1 MTNASHLPPSLSLRI
16 LPILFFASGASSL
29 TLETVFTRLLT
40 YTFGN
45 TAHAVSTVL
54 ATFLGGLAL
63 GAWLLGRWV
72 DRRAPSLMIYAG
84 LELLVALYC
93 LLIPLLFSLL
103 TGTYVALHHRLALG
117 DSGLLAARVLLA
129 SIVIIIPS
137 FLMGGTLPAVS
148 RFVTAGAADAPW
160 RISRLYAWN
169 TLGAAAGTLCST
181 YLLMPKLGLRGAIA
195 VAAGT
200 NVLIFLIVLLLRRR
214 PGETVARPEEAVAS
228 ELPVPSGGASLAPLP
243 RRRAAVLLA
252 GAFVTGA
259 LALAY
264 EVVWTHALAF
274 FIGNTVYAFG
284 VMLFTFLCGL
294 GLGAQIVSR
303 HLQRSQT
310 WARALAGSQFA
321 LAIVVF
327 ATLPLWNRIPDLF
340 AKGYGTAFELSLLA
354 AALLFLLRM
363 AYVAGKVIKARRG
376 GQVPR
381 VALVEIALSAVLLV
395 AIFSVDWSF
404 FWKFESANF
413 LAGEALRFFISFYL
427 LILPSF
433 LLGLSFPLLLH
444 LASHGARA
452 VGARVGSLY
461 ASNTAG
467 AIAGSLL
474 AGFVVLP
481 AWGTMVSLRAAATM
495 NLALGLAFA
504 LILVSLPVA
513 RRALLAFVAASLALV
528 FWTGS
533 PGWHPERMSRGSYV
547 YFTPG
552 WAIDR
557 VLFMKEDTQGGLTS
571 VIQSG
576 PTRILLSNG
585 KFQGNNSGEVG
596 AQVRFAMIP
605 VLFASGFD
613 RALVI
618 GLGTG
623 NTLRTVASFPFRA
636 IDAVEIAPHIIEAAR
651 EWFADVNALVFDRDP
666 RVRVSVADGRNFL
679 LLSRDRYDL
688 ITIEVSSIW
697 ISGEAD
703 LYNKEFYELCR
714 ARMTERGVLQQW
726 VQIHH
731 MKTEDFLVILNTA
744 AQAFPHVAFFL
755 GPEMQGVLVA
765 SPAPL
770 ALDYAQM
777 ERFDADPRVRA
788 ELEAIDAPSVWS
800 LAGEMALYGDSLK
813 RALELLPEL
822 SGRPADFASTDWR
835 PYLEYQTPKGNA
847 LPYNTI
853 SVNINFLRNFRELPW
868 PRELEIRNLPSEA
881 ERSLILGLVDEHLG
895 RLDDALG
902 HFRSALEERTEKDT
916 GDRLQGTEKKGS
928 STSAATHAK
937 AQAGIER
944 ITSGESARRR
954 PPPL

>member
-1 MTNASHLPPSLSLRI
+1 MTTPSHLPASLSLRI
-16 LPILFFASGASSL
+16 LPVLFFASGATSL
-29 TLETVFTRLLT
+29 TIETVFTRLLT

-103 TGTYVALHHRLALG
+103 TEIYVALHHRLSLG
-117 DSGLLAARVLLA
+117 EAGLLVVRVLLA
-129 SIVIIIPS
+129 AGVIILPS
-137 FLMGGTLPAVS
+137 FLMGGTLPAVA
-148 RFVTAGAADAPW
+148 RFVTSGAADAPW

-169 TLGAAAGTLCST
+169 TLGAAMGTLCST
-181 YLLMPKLGLRGAIA
+181 YLLMPKLGLRGALA

-200 NVLIFLIVLLLRRR
+200 NVLIFLIVLLLRGKRS
-214 PGETVARPEEAVAS
+214 EAVSPLEIGNAAGINS
-228 ELPVPSGGASLAPLP
+228 ASGGATVLPLS
-243 RRRAAVLLA
+243 RRGAAVLLA
-252 GAFVTGA
+252 GAFLTGA

-294 GLGAQIVSR
+294 GLGAQAVAR
-303 HLQRSQT
+303 RFHRPET

-340 AKGYGTAFELSLLA
+340 AKGYATAFELSLLG
-354 AALLFLLRM
+354 AALLLFVRMTFVVAKLLRTRR
-363 AYVAGKVIKARRG
+363 AGKISRSGLAELGV
-376 GQVPR
+376 
-381 VALVEIALSAVLLV
+381 SAVLLL
-395 AIFSVDWSF
+395 AIFSLDWKF
-404 FWKFESANF
+404 FWQLESANF
-413 LAGEALRFFISFYL
+413 LAGETLRFLIAFYL

-452 VGARVGSLY
+452 VGACVGGLY
-461 ASNTAG
+461 AANTAG
-467 AIAGSLL
+467 AITGSLL
-474 AGFVVLP
+474 AGFVILP
-481 AWGTMVSLRAAATM
+481 AWGTIVSMRASATM

-504 LILVSLPVA
+504 FFLLSLPVA

-636 IDAVEIAPHIIEAAR
+636 IEAVEIAPHIIEAAR
-651 EWFADVNALVFDRDP
+651 EWFADVNGLVFDRDP

-703 LYNKEFYELCR
+703 LYNREFYELCR
-714 ARMTERGVLQQW
+714 ARMTDRGVLQQW

-744 AQAFPHVAFFL
+744 ARVFPHVAFFL
-755 GPEMQGVLVA
+755 GPEMQGVLIA
-765 SPAPL
+765 SPSPL
-770 ALDYAQM
+770 ALDYDRM

-788 ELEAIDAPSVWS
+788 ELEAIGVPSVWS
-800 LAGEMALYGDSLK
+800 LAGEMVLYGASLS
-813 RALELLPEL
+813 RALALLPDL
-822 SGRPADFASTDWR
+822 SGRSADFASTDWR

-853 SVNINFLRNFRELPW
+853 PVNINLLRKFRELPW
-868 PRELEIRNLPSEA
+868 PRELEIRSLPSEA
-881 ERSLILGLVDEHLG
+881 ERAFVLGLVYEHLG
-895 RLDDALG
+895 RWDEALE
-902 HFRSALEERTEKDT
+902 HFRRAANQNSRDN
-916 GDRLQGTEKKGS
+916 LQEAGKGGAPH
-928 STSAATHAK
+928 AATRAK

-944 ITSGESARRR
+944 ITSGESARRH